1 MPASTV
7 LILASIGVLS
17 LTFQWLAWRVRVPAI
32 LFLLAGGILVG
43 PVLGFLKP
51 DEVFGDLLFPMVSL
65 AVAII
70 LFEGSLTL
78 RFNEIRGHGK
88 MARNLIPVGSIVTG
102 IIGTLAARW
111 VLDISWAVALLFGAI
126 SIVTG
131 PTVIAPLLRSVRPS
145 AKLANILRWEG
156 IIIDPVGALLAV
168 LVFEG
173 IVSWGQGN
181 VFGHSLYIFGK
192 TLLIGFVIGALAGY
206 LNGLV
211 LRKHLMP
218 QYLHN
223 AATLTF
229 MLGVYAFSNEMAHE
243 SGLLTVTVMGIW
255 MANMKQVSVD
265 SILEFKE
272 SLSVLLIS
280 ALFIILAARVE
291 FAAITD
297 LGWGLAI
304 VLALLMLV
312 ARPLSVFLSAI
323 GTDLNWREKLF
334 LSWIAPRGIVAAA
347 VSALFA
353 FQLQNLGYES
363 AAALVPMVFVLII
376 ATVTLQSLT
385 ARPIARLLKVTE
397 PAEYGFLILGA
408 NPVARMIAQALKKH
422 EVPVALAD
430 TNWENVRQAR
440 MDNLKVY
447 FGNPISEHASTHLD
461 LTGIGNL
468 LVISPYKHMNSL
480 ATYHFL
486 DWFGD
491 HSVFSLSEGDQ
502 DQKARHQTAEKIQMT
517 RGLFDGVSYAKLA
530 SLASQGYSIKT
541 TQLSEEY
548 GYNDFLAKYK
558 GKAIVLFVFDSKD
571 RISPVRSM
579 DDLQPDDD
587 WILISLVPPRKPKER
602 KPRESDG
609 EGAEP
614 SAMGG
619 EPSAKDE
626 EPSPKDE
633 KPSTMEKEPS
643 VPGGKPPAESSSP
656 KN

>member
-1 MPASTV
+1 MPISTV
-7 LILASIGVLS
+7 LLLASIGVIS
-17 LTFQWLAWRVRVPAI
+17 LFCQWLAWRVRMPAI
-32 LFLLAGGILVG
+32 LFLLAGGLAAG
-43 PVLGFLKP
+43 PFFGFLVP
-51 DEVFGDLLFPMVSL
+51 EAVFGELLFPVISL

-78 RFNEIRGHGK
+78 RLAEIRGHGK
-88 MARNLIPVGSIVTG
+88 MVRNLIPVGSIVTC
-102 IIGTLAARW
+102 IVGTLSVRW
-111 VLDISWAVALLFGAI
+111 LLDVSWPVALLFGAI

-131 PTVIAPLLRSVRPS
+131 PTVIAPLLRSVRPKS
-145 AKLANILRWEG
+145 NLANILRWEG

-192 TLLIGFVIGALAGY
+192 TLLVGFLIGAVAGY

-211 LRKHLMP
+211 LRKHLIP

-223 AATLTF
+223 AGTLTF
-229 MLGVYAFSNEMAHE
+229 MLGVYALSNEIAHE
-243 SGLLTVTVMGIW
+243 SGLLTVTIMGIW
-255 MANMKQVSVD
+255 MANMKRVPIE

-291 FAAITD
+291 FSAIAD
-297 LGWGLAI
+297 LGWGLAV
-304 VLALLMLV
+304 VLAILMLV
-312 ARPLSVFLSAI
+312 ARPLSIFLSAI
-323 GTDLNWREKLF
+323 GTKLNWREKLF

-353 FQLQNLGYES
+353 FQLQKLGYES
-363 AAALVPMVFVLII
+363 AGTLVPLVFMLII

-385 ARPIARLLKVTE
+385 ARPVARLLNVVE

-408 NPVARMIAQALKKH
+408 NPVARMIGQALKKY
-422 EVPVALAD
+422 EVPVTLAD

-440 MDNLKVY
+440 MDNLQTY
-447 FGNPISEHASTHLD
+447 FGNPVSEHASTHLD

-491 HSVFSLSEGDQ
+491 KSVFSLAEGDQ

-517 RGLFDGVSYAKLA
+517 RGLFGGVSYAKLA
-530 SLASQGYSIKT
+530 SLASQDYTIKT
-541 TQLSEEY
+541 TQLSDEFSYE
-548 GYNDFLAKYK
+548 DFLAKYQRQ
-558 GKAIVLFVFDSKD
+558 ALVLFVFDSKGHVL
-571 RISPVRSM
+571 PVM
-579 DDLQPDDD
+579 DMDSLKPEKD
-587 WILISLVPPRKPKER
+587 WMLISLVPPQARKER
-602 KPRESDG
+602 KEREDL
-609 EGAEP
+609 E
-614 SAMGG
+614 
-619 EPSAKDE
+619 DRE
-626 EPSPKDE
+626 EREESE
-633 KPSTMEKEPS
+633 KP
-643 VPGGKPPAESSSP
+643 AEAAQQDHRA
-656 KN
+656 NNG